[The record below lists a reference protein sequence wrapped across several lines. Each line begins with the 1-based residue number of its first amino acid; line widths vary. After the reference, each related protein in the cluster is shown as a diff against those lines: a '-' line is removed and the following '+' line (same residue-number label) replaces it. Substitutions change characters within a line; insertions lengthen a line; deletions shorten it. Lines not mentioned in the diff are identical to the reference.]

1 MRVFL
6 GHTFT
11 ARRREIA
18 EALMA
23 LPGTEVAAFD
33 PKGQPAA
40 PGVRPVTFPLPP
52 APEIERPEV
61 REFAGKV
68 AQAEAAARA
77 ALELRRDGFTPDVIC
92 GDANTADTLYL
103 KDVL

>member
-23 LPGTEVAAFD
+23 LPGTEVVAFD

-52 APEIERPEV
+52 APEN
-61 REFAGKV
+61 
-68 AQAEAAARA
+68 
-77 ALELRRDGFTPDVIC
+77 
-92 GDANTADTLYL
+92 GDALLTLSGGGTVNLNGIQENQVDASYFAT
-103 KDVL
+103 